1 MAEPLRIRLRPDWD
15 AALTYE
21 SLHEEPENRP
31 VFVGREVL
39 IAPLV
44 AEIIEP
50 NKRGTYLISGY
61 RGTGKTT
68 LLIEALS
75 QAKTRFKDKRFG
87 SFHSCSMFQR
97 FQRHSVIFLPTRQTS

>member
-1 MAEPLRIRLRPDWD
+1 MPEPLRIRLRPDWD
-15 AALTYE
+15 AALTYD

-31 VFVGREVL
+31 VFVGREIL

-61 RGTGKTT
+61 RGT
-68 LLIEALS
+68 
-75 QAKTRFKDKRFG
+75 
-87 SFHSCSMFQR
+87 
-97 FQRHSVIFLPTRQTS
+97 

>member
-1 MAEPLRIRLRPDWD
+1 MPATEPLRIRIRSDWD
-15 AALTYE
+15 TALTYD

-31 VFVGREVL
+31 VVVGREGV

-61 RGTGKTT
+61 RGTGKTS

-75 QAKTRFKDKRFG
+75 RAK
-87 SFHSCSMFQR
+87 
-97 FQRHSVIFLPTRQTS
+97 RHLAAKEFRLFPVVLNV